1 MARSHGSRIE
11 NLQVFWFSFRGLRG
25 VARDRA
31 VRFRTFIG
39 YFVGGMG
46 ENRNMNGGDLWQ
58 PCTAPKKTASELAWP
73 AEWQRLRQ
81 AIVGALASFPEARA
95 AVVEALRAGIK
106 SDDEKPG

>member
-1 MARSHGSRIE
+1 ME
-11 NLQVFWFSFRGLRG
+11 LCG
-25 VARDRA
+25 VGPDCA

-95 AVVEALRAGIK
+95 AVVEAIRSEAER
-106 SDDEKPG
+106 DEDKPV